1 MIDVHPMR
9 DGFALRLD
17 LGDPLQRAM
26 AAQRRYES
34 DVTWV
39 YPYLLRRGDRV
50 VDGGAHIGYLTLLA
64 SRCVGPSGEVHAFE
78 PVPRTFAALGENVR
92 LNRATNVRTNR
103 VALAARAGEL
113 ELEVPI
119 DPEGE
124 GLLAWGAT
132 SVRLRRGPIERAPA
146 MTLDEYARGY
156 GFDRIA
162 LLKLD
167 LEGAELDALRGMDEP
182 RCVRTIRAGSS
193 MSSASPS
200 SRCPTTSVPRSHTTL
215 ARAGSRSGRRS
226 RSCAV
231 RSSAFC
237 AGGCSR
243 RSSARTAS
251 TGSSSARSSSST
263 SGLRGCS
270 MSGSPRSRRAGGRA

>member
-9 DGFALRLD
+9 DGFTLRLD
-17 LGDPLQRAM
+17 LGDPLQRAV

-103 VALAARAGEL
+103 VALAARAGEM

-167 LEGAELDALRGMDEP
+167 LEGAELEALRGMEQLL
-182 RCVRTIRAGSS
+182 G
-193 MSSASPS
+193 
-200 SRCPTTSVPRSHTTL
+200 
-215 ARAGSRSGRRS
+215 
-226 RSCAV
+226 
-231 RSSAFC
+231 
-237 AGGCSR
+237 
-243 RSSARTAS
+243 SARIDYIVCELNTFLADAQGQSYDATRAYCERFGYTAYDLRR
-251 TGSSSARSSSST
+251 TARLQRIERPIVET
-263 SGLRGCS
+263 RHLVTDLLFV
-270 MSGSPRSRRAGGRA
+270 SPRRARVDA

>member
-39 YPYLLRRGDRV
+39 YPYLLRPGDRV

-103 VALAARAGEL
+103 VALAARAGEI
-113 ELEVPI
+113 EEVWRSEECVQS
-119 DPEGE
+119 DLRSDHGGD
-124 GLLAWGAT
+124 GLPDRDVPDGT
-132 SVRLRRGPIERAPA
+132 
-146 MTLDEYARGY
+146 TL
-156 GFDRIA
+156 
-162 LLKLD
+162 
-167 LEGAELDALRGMDEP
+167 
-182 RCVRTIRAGSS
+182 
-193 MSSASPS
+193 
-200 SRCPTTSVPRSHTTL
+200 PRSVAAADERL
-215 ARAGSRSGRRS
+215 ILVPVP
-226 RSCAV
+226 V
-231 RSSAFC
+231 RD
-237 AGGCSR
+237 
-243 RSSARTAS
+243 
-251 TGSSSARSSSST
+251 
-263 SGLRGCS
+263 
-270 MSGSPRSRRAGGRA
+270 SPP

>member
-1 MIDVHPMR
+1 GLDRGARSGCNPRSRSPERLPCRWGATASGGLDRVETARSLLDSVSRLVCLRRGPPHRRPVARATLPLASASTYSGTLAVASPTRDRMIEVHPMR

-103 VALAARAGEL
+103 V
-113 ELEVPI
+113 
-119 DPEGE
+119 
-124 GLLAWGAT
+124 
-132 SVRLRRGPIERAPA
+132 
-146 MTLDEYARGY
+146 
-156 GFDRIA
+156 
-162 LLKLD
+162 
-167 LEGAELDALRGMDEP
+167 
-182 RCVRTIRAGSS
+182 
-193 MSSASPS
+193 
-200 SRCPTTSVPRSHTTL
+200 
-215 ARAGSRSGRRS
+215 
-226 RSCAV
+226 
-231 RSSAFC
+231 
-237 AGGCSR
+237 
-243 RSSARTAS
+243 
-251 TGSSSARSSSST
+251 
-263 SGLRGCS
+263 
-270 MSGSPRSRRAGGRA
+270 